1 VPLGD
6 GVNGAD
12 DRPPRAT
19 VSKIGPDRP
28 GVRRRPIGT
37 VGLLLEVM
45 WEHHL
50 IRIKN
55 ERAKGSNPPKL
66 GM

>member
-37 VGLLLEVM
+37 VGLLLEVT
-45 WEHHL
+45 
-50 IRIKN
+50 
-55 ERAKGSNPPKL
+55 
-66 GM
+66 